1 MTKKQKPL
9 PSVEESLRVVTAS
22 LANVSRNLD
31 SVSRRIDKMEL
42 ARERDAAADAKWK
55 ADRAAADAK
64 WKADRA
70 AADAKWKADRAA
82 ERKRDAAA
90 DAKWKADRAAERKRD
105 AAADAKRKADHDKAM
120 AECEEMLKNTARQWG
135 WFTNTEGGILEDE
148 VYANLNESKQIGDIP
163 LVDVEPNLHGAR
175 AQYDMLGING
185 KLAVLIEVKRTLSV
199 DDVKEFV
206 GKGMKNFVLDF
217 PNRARDKTLVGAIIY
232 QSLRNDEAA
241 KAALKAGLILLRAEG
256 KKGLR
261 QIKTVAAARRPK
273 TKPAARAKKR

>member
-1 MTKKQKPL
+1 MSKKQKPL

-42 ARERDAAADAKWK
+42 ARE
-55 ADRAAADAK
+55 
-64 WKADRA
+64 
-70 AADAKWKADRAA
+70 
-82 ERKRDAAA
+82 RDAAA

-261 QIKTVAAARRPK
+261 QIKTLAAARMPK
-273 TKPAARAKKR
+273 TKPARAKR